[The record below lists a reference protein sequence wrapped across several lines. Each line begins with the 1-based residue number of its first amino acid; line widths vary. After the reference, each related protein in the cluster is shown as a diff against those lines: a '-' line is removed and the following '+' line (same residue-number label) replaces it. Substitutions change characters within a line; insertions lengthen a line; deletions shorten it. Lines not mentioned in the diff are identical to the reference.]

1 MFLPLLD
8 TSPMLPDIKVFI
20 TRGKGAP
27 KQPTPADL
35 SAACA
40 RALKRVPPKRCP
52 DAFAAEAI
60 SLDVTL
66 MNDVAIA
73 KKNLEFMRHEGP
85 TDVLSFPIVD
95 FDFER
100 GSFALGDVLISFDT
114 AKREATERGITV
126 AEEITRYCV
135 HGFLHCLGYDDS
147 TPAKRR
153 AMFAIQEPA
162 VLES

>member
-1 MFLPLLD
+1 MKTDLPQIEVLL
-8 TSPMLPDIKVFI
+8 
-20 TRGKGAP
+20 TRPRGAP
-27 KQPTPADL
+27 TQPTKAVL

-40 RALKRVPPKRCP
+40 RALSNVPMKRCP
-52 DAFAAEAI
+52 EAFEMKVI

-66 MNDVAIA
+66 INDVHMAE
-73 KKNLEFMRHEGP
+73 KNEEFMQHEGA

-95 FDFER
+95 FDPER
-100 GSFALGDVLISFDT
+100 GTFHLGDVLISFDT
-114 AKREATERGITV
+114 AKREADERGISV

-153 AMFAIQEPA
+153 AMFAIQEKA
-162 VLES
+162 VLSKTA